1 MAITFEETELHGQV
15 PDLSN
20 RGGWRTVSL
29 RWRRDPLTGHGARLL
44 SGTKLQPASRP
55 ELHDLTA
62 TPAFCPF
69 CAAHLEQATSPFPT
83 ELVPEGRIQRG
94 AAVAVPNVMAY
105 ATHSAVG
112 IYDPARHFVDLP
124 DLTPRLVA
132 DGIATLVE
140 HTAAVRRADP
150 QAAWSS
156 INANYLPP
164 SGSSLVHPH
173 LQSCHDRVGLTVQR
187 QLVAASRQ
195 RGGSYLEELVAI
207 EQGGPRWVG
216 RIGRVAWLTPFAP
229 MGFHEVWGV
238 VSDASDIVGLAGD
251 DVDALGEGL
260 SRVLRVYARWN
271 LASFNFALTGG
282 GPDAATAGWRVLLRV
297 VSRSAPEPYYRSD
310 ATYFERLYGEALID
324 QAPEDVAAGLS
335 AAFAG

>member
-20 RGGWRTVSL
+20 RGGWRIVSL
-29 RWRRDPLTGHGARLL
+29 RWRRDPLTGRGARLL

-55 ELHDLTA
+55 ELGALTA

-69 CAAHLEQATSPFPT
+69 CADHLEQATSPFPA
-83 ELVPEGRIQRG
+83 EVVPEGRIRCG
-94 AAVAVPNVMAY
+94 VAVAVPNVMAY

-124 DLTPRLVA
+124 ELTPRLVA
-132 DGIATLVE
+132 DGIATMVK
-140 HTAAVRRADP
+140 HTAAVRRVDP
-150 QAAWSS
+150 EAAWSS

-164 SGSSLVHPH
+164 AGSSLVHPH
-173 LQSCHDRVGLTVQR
+173 LQSCHDRVGLTAQR
-187 QLVAASRQ
+187 QLVAASR
-195 RGGSYLEELVAI
+195 RWGGSYLEELVAT
-207 EQGGPRWVG
+207 EQDGPRWVG
-216 RIGRVAWLTPFAP
+216 RTGRVAWLTPFAP

-238 VSDASDIVGLAGD
+238 VSEASDIVDLTDD
-251 DVDALGEGL
+251 DVDALGVGL
-260 SRVLRVYARWN
+260 SRVLQIYAGWN
-271 LASFNFALTGG
+271 LASFNFALSGG
-282 GPDAATAGWRVLLRV
+282 GPDAAAAGWRVLLRV
-297 VSRSAPEPYYRSD
+297 VSRAAPEPYYRSD

-324 QAPEDVAAGLS
+324 QAPEDIAAGLS